1 MKTFSLG
8 KMGEKLAADFLA
20 SKGYEIIEMNFNKR
34 WGEIDIVAIEK
45 GESNEKTLVFV
56 EVKTRMES
64 DKVSPEESITP
75 WKIKTLKRTALFYKT
90 LHPELPKLLRIDF
103 VGLVLKNNLRLERI
117 NHIKNISG

>member
-1 MKTFSLG
+1 VKTLSLG
-8 KMGEKLAADFLA
+8 RMGEKLAADFLA

-45 GESNEKTLVFV
+45 GKSGEKTLVFF
-56 EVKTRMES
+56 EVKTRMAL
-64 DKVSPEESITP
+64 DRISPEESITP
-75 WKIKTLKRTALFYKT
+75 WKIKTLKRTALFYQT

-103 VGLVLKNNLRLERI
+103 VGLVLKSNLNLERI